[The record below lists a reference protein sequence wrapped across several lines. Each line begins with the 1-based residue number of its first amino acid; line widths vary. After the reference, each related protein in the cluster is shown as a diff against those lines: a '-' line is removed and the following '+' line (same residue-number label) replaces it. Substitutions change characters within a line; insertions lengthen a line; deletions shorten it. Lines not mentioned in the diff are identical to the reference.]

1 MENEMSKR
9 ISNLKYLIIMFVL
22 GSSLVLPG
30 CSSLAGSGTETILG
44 LGLLAWQL
52 GVFDKDGG
60 DKNDP
65 PQILTLTAVPNS
77 ITLGGSVLL
86 TVVAYDPD
94 SSDTLLFA
102 WTCGDGSLSSPTES
116 VTTWTAP
123 TDNTGTYYI
132 NITVSDGKDSVT
144 SQIPVIITLT

>member
-1 MENEMSKR
+1 MENDMSKR

-30 CSSLAGSGTETILG
+30 CSEMAGSGTETVLG

-60 DKNDP
+60 DKNEV
-65 PQILTLTAVPNS
+65 PQILTLTAVPN
-77 ITLGGSVLL
+77 TVPLGGTVLV

-94 SSDTLLFA
+94 SSDTLLYA
-102 WTCGDGSLSSPTES
+102 WTCGDGSLSAPSES
-116 VTTWTAP
+116 VTTWIAP
-123 TDNTGTYYI
+123 TDNAGTYYI
-132 NITVSDGKDSVT
+132 NITVSDGHDSVT
-144 SQIPVIITLT
+144 SQIPVIVTQT